1 MTVDRLAVCEP
12 LPEPQ
17 ELGLEHLQLCTARD
31 DTSRCGTDYIRFC
44 AETRDEMRVGDYEH
58 RLCGAS
64 VSSPSSNSSSWRR
77 LLMAAAHAHLRGR
90 YYGSLF
96 L

>member
-12 LPEPQ
+12 LPEP
-17 ELGLEHLQLCTARD
+17 HLQLCTARD

-58 RLCGAS
+58 SIVRCKRQLTK
-64 VSSPSSNSSSWRR
+64 
-77 LLMAAAHAHLRGR
+77 
-90 YYGSLF
+90 Y
-96 L
+96 